1 MMSRRTPGLLL
12 IGLLMTSPAWASPTY
27 RPVAGDTPRAALSAF
42 AKRLAG
48 PELPLQVDAR
58 SFDGLPDPQPGLR
71 FVVTEGSLDEVAFRI
86 TAVIEARAGLRTLAR
101 RRYVFPWR
109 VEELVVVPSK
119 IIRAGDTI
127 RAEDLHTQRLMVDG
141 AERYALSVDSLV
153 GRVAQSTLLVDRPV
167 PARLVEM
174 PPLVRRG
181 QPIRVQVRVGRMKV
195 TMSGEALADGAAGDM
210 VKVLN
215 PSSKQI
221 LTGHVVEFGLVE
233 VTK

>member
-1 MMSRRTPGLLL
+1 
-12 IGLLMTSPAWASPTY
+12 
-27 RPVAGDTPRAALSAF
+27 
-42 AKRLAG
+42 
-48 PELPLQVDAR
+48 
-58 SFDGLPDPQPGLR
+58 
-71 FVVTEGSLDEVAFRI
+71 
-86 TAVIEARAGLRTLAR
+86 
-101 RRYVFPWR
+101 
-109 VEELVVVPSK
+109 
-119 IIRAGDTI
+119 GDTI